1 MLKNTEIFAPIGAN
15 ETSSTDGLFPRVYFE
30 LRQLASA
37 RMASEADDHTLQPTA
52 LVHEV
57 YLRLANSESVESW
70 DSVGHFFSA
79 AAEAMRR
86 ILVESARRRNSLKR
100 GGDLQRRE
108 YHDGLHTLLMPADEL
123 LALDES
129 IDRLAQEDP
138 RKAELV
144 KLKYFAGISHQ
155 EAAKVLG
162 ISRAT
167 ADRDWAYAKVWLLA
181 DMQGGE
187 NSLSD
192 TIE

>member
-1 MLKNTEIFAPIGAN
+1 MLEDTEIVAPIGSA
-15 ETSSTDGLFPRVYFE
+15 EASTTDRLLPLVYSE

-57 YLRLANSESVESW
+57 YLWLANSEGSQHW

-100 GGDLQRRE
+100 GGDRQRQDF
-108 YHDGLHTLLMPADEL
+108 HDDLNTVLMPANEL
-123 LALDES
+123 LALDEA
-129 IDRLAQEDP
+129 IDRLAQEDV

-144 KLKYFAGISHQ
+144 KLKYFAGMSHQ
-155 EAAKVLG
+155 EAAQILG

-181 DMQGGE
+181 DMQLEE
-187 NSLSD
+187 NSVAD
-192 TIE
+192 TNE

>member
-1 MLKNTEIFAPIGAN
+1 MLGDSKLFAPTGADKIF
-15 ETSSTDGLFPRVYFE
+15 STDGLLPLVYLE

-57 YLRLANSESVESW
+57 YLRLINSKNVQNW
-70 DSVGHFFSA
+70 DSIAHFFSA

-100 GGDLQRRE
+100 GGDRE
-108 YHDGLHTLLMPADEL
+108 RLEYQDGLHTQLMPADEL

-129 IDRLAQEDP
+129 IDRLSREHP
-138 RKAELV
+138 RTAELV
-144 KLKYFAGISHQ
+144 KLRYFTGMSHQ

-167 ADRDWAYAKVWLLA
+167 ADRNWAYAKVWLLA
-181 DMQGGE
+181 DMQGE
-187 NSLSD
+187 ESSAAN
-192 TIE
+192 TNE